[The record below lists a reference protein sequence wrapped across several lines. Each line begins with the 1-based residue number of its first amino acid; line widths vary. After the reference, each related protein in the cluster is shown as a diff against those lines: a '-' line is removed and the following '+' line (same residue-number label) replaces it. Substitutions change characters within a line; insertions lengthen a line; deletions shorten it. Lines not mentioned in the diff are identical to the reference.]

1 MGGGVSFI
9 SWYCLVDKCLFSLL
23 CMYQDGMYKSVT
35 SSDRVIDVRVRHAC
49 SSSASIYLC
58 CLDEKGNHTAI
69 TVFHCMCLEPSIG
82 YDMYFCVCTVL
93 AGNEHN
99 IKFMYCQCEPLVVTM
114 VRARLWPA
122 TAQHPRLAFAFE
134 LLDWPE
140 ALLLECQVALKGLCK
155 ALSFFCPQLTGKV

>member
-1 MGGGVSFI
+1 
-9 SWYCLVDKCLFSLL
+9 
-23 CMYQDGMYKSVT
+23 MYKSVT
-35 SSDRVIDVRVRHAC
+35 NSDRVIDVRVRHAC
-49 SSSASIYLC
+49 SSSASISLC

-69 TVFHCMCLEPSIG
+69 TVFHCMCLEPSIA
-82 YDMYFCVCTVL
+82 YDMYFCLCTVL

-99 IKFMYCQCEPLVVTM
+99 MKFMHCQCEPLVVTM

-134 LLDWPE
+134 LLDWAE
-140 ALLLECQVALKGLCK
+140 ALLLECQVALKDLCK